1 VYFCAA
7 TNTTVRS
14 CCDDCWNPSGGVL
27 GDICQPHRVR
37 DRSGEAA
44 PDEVVVDRRA
54 GPAIDAPLL
63 GEDAPDPLRRTQPV
77 DPVLARTDTPG
88 GQLVGDEP
96 VAESRVVGVDVESG
110 VDQMRVVSSTL
121 RDRALFPFV
130 ERLGGEAEYPLCHR
144 DRDTVSGQV
153 EDQRVAHFGLTSRE
167 K

>member
-1 VYFCAA
+1 VVACSVISVNHTASGTGA
-7 TNTTVRS
+7 VKLRPTRS
-14 CCDDCWNPSGGVL
+14 SWTG
-27 GDICQPHRVR
+27 
-37 DRSGEAA
+37 
-44 PDEVVVDRRA
+44 
-54 GPAIDAPLL
+54 GPALRLTPQLL
-63 GEDAPDPLRRTQPV
+63 GEDAQDPLRRTQPV

-110 VDQMRVVSSTL
+110 VDQMRVVPSTL